1 MIMTRLMFVLL
12 VVWITCTTIAADES
26 LVSQF
31 IPSLPPGRSSDET
44 LTDLTLLRRQGEGS
58 EIDENTREI
67 WEAYWRAHPE
77 NAWDATQNYGEYK
90 GNLGEVENPSY
101 LFIPSYD

>member
-1 MIMTRLMFVLL
+1 MTRLMFVLL

-44 LTDLTLLRRQGEGS
+44 LPDQTLSRREGEGN
-58 EIDENTREI
+58 ELDQNTREI

-77 NAWDATQNYGEYK
+77 NAWDATQNYGESK
-90 GNLGEVENPSY
+90 GNLSKVENPSIY
-101 LFIPSYD
+101 YYPFI

>member
-1 MIMTRLMFVLL
+1 MKIMIMTRLMLVLL
-12 VVWITCTTIAADES
+12 VVWITCTSIAAEDS

-77 NAWDATQNYGEYK
+77 NAWDATPNH
-90 GNLGEVENPSY
+90 GNSKINLNKVKITS
-101 LFIPSYD
+101 S

>member
-1 MIMTRLMFVLL
+1 MKIMIMTRLMFVLL

-31 IPSLPPGRSSDET
+31 IPSLPPGRFSDET
-44 LTDLTLLRRQGEGS
+44 LPDQTLSRREGEGN
-58 EIDENTREI
+58 ELDQNTREI

-77 NAWDATQNYGEYK
+77 NAWDATPNHGK
-90 GNLGEVENPSY
+90 SKIILNKVKITLS
-101 LFIPSYD
+101 

>member
-1 MIMTRLMFVLL
+1 MNIMIMTRLMFVLL

-44 LTDLTLLRRQGEGS
+44 LTDQTLSRREGEGN
-58 EIDENTREI
+58 ELDQNTREI

-77 NAWDATQNYGEYK
+77 NAWDATPNHGQLKISLNK
-90 GNLGEVENPSY
+90 VKIT
-101 LFIPSYD
+101 IP